1 MGLFGKLL
9 GRLKGDGSGSSQSDA
24 GVYVPPN
31 PVNAPINEASV
42 ALRYISARYHGRK
55 TPSISH
61 LRGEL
66 RSWLMSLDADVTAQ
80 IYGTVRNNMVP
91 LRKILTGAYNIDG
104 SRGDGTPPWAES
116 RQVVADRIV
125 HAGRVYV
132 LDDHNSHRLSDED
145 AMAVDRL
152 ADLLLD
158 RITARLEGSSPVPRR
173 QLMH

>member
-1 MGLFGKLL
+1 MGLFGKLF
-9 GRLKGDGSGSSQSDA
+9 GRLKSDGSGASQSDA
-24 GVYVPPN
+24 GAYVPPN

-55 TPSISH
+55 PPRISH
-61 LRGEL
+61 LRREL
-66 RSWLMSLDADVTAQ
+66 RSWLMSLDADVNAQ

-104 SRGDGTPPWAES
+104 SRGDGTPPWAENK
-116 RQVVADRIV
+116 QVVADRIV

-132 LDDHNSHRLSDED
+132 LDDCNSPRLSDED
-145 AMAVDRL
+145 AVAVDRL

-158 RITARLEGSSPVPRR
+158 RITARLEGSSPAPRR
-173 QLMH
+173 QLVH